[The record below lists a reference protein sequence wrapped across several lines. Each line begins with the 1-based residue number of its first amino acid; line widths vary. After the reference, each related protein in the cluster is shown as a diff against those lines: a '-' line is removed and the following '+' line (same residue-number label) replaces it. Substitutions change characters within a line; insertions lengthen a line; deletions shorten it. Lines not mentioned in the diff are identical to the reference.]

1 MCLAVNYFVRVAAL
15 YAQLRIQSTKRLQM
29 NNEYIEKREG
39 GYYIA
44 GTQVSIDSVV
54 HSFNAGS
61 SPEAIQES
69 FPLLKLAQVFGA
81 IEFYLGNKT
90 EINGYLAKTESSS
103 SAAASQ

>member
-1 MCLAVNYFVRVAAL
+1 
-15 YAQLRIQSTKRLQM
+15 M

-61 SPEAIQES
+61 SPETIQES

-81 IEFYLGNKT
+81 IEFYLANKT
-90 EINGYLAKTESSS
+90 EINEYLAKTEPSS
-103 SAAASQ
+103 SAAASH